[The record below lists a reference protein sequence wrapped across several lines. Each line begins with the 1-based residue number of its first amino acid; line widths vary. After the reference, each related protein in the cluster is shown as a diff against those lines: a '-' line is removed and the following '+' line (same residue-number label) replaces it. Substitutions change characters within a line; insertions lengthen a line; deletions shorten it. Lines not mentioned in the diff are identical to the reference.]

1 MKSQKTNA
9 FQLAVAGGVL
19 VLVLVCATFA
29 WFATGSHASVGQ
41 ILAEVFAPK
50 VPSQFNSIQYRE
62 SSDIWSNYNGQI
74 LEIVPGKEWEF
85 KVYFTAKKKDKLTM
99 KLTQISAELR
109 EPESETETTTSS
121 VQGGDTTEA
130 PVTPYNP
137 VPDISGFSGK
147 LLVSVNGGKFRPLEI
162 TDYSAVILPY
172 EYEDE
177 KDDGIIDEDMPE
189 GQTQYEYKYT
199 IKLAEDAG
207 NEYMDKVLS
216 FVLEAD
222 LISSEGTS
230 SESEG

>member
-29 WFATGSHASVGQ
+29 WFATGGNFATVSQ
-41 ILAEVFAPK
+41 ILASVSSPK
-50 VPSQFNSIQYRE
+50 VPSQFNAIQYRE

-85 KVYFTAKKKDKLTM
+85 KVYFTAKENDKLTM

-121 VQGGDTTEA
+121 VQGDGTTEA
-130 PVTPYNP
+130 PATPYEP
-137 VPDISGFSGK
+137 VPDISGLSGK
-147 LLVSVNGGKFRPLEI
+147 LLVSVNDGEFKPLVIE
-162 TDYSAVILPY
+162 DYSAVIVPN
-172 EYEDE
+172 DV
-177 KDDGIIDEDMPE
+177 DDGIIDEDLPE

-199 IKLAEDAG
+199 IKLDENAG

-222 LISSEGTS
+222 LISSEETS